1 MRIPA
6 ALLSKGDS
14 VMLVSTK
21 GRYALRVMVELAQHE
36 KGEYVPLKTIAAAQD
51 ISEKYLE
58 SIIVV
63 LSKAGLLDGL
73 RGKGGG
79 YRLNRSPDEYTAGEI
94 LRLTEG
100 SLAPV
105 ACLECESNECSRAE
119 DCKTL
124 PMWKNLNSLICNY
137 LDSVSIGDLAM
148 GNVK

>member
-1 MRIPA
+1 
-6 ALLSKGDS
+6 
-14 VMLVSTK
+14 MLVSTK

-36 KGEYVPLKTIAAAQD
+36 DGEYVPLKTIAASQD

-79 YRLNRSPDEYTAGEI
+79 YRLNRSAKDYTAGEI

-100 SLAPV
+100 TLAPV
-105 ACLECESNECSRAE
+105 ACLDCEGNKCSRAAI
-119 DCKTL
+119 CKTL
-124 PMWKNLNSLICNY
+124 PMWEKLGNLICNF
-137 LDSVSIGDLAM
+137 LDNVSIEDLVK
-148 GNVK
+148 GNV

>member
-1 MRIPA
+1 
-6 ALLSKGDS
+6 
-14 VMLVSTK
+14 MLVSTK
-21 GRYALRVMVELAQHE
+21 GRYALRVMIELATHE
-36 KGEYVPLKTIAAAQD
+36 KGEYVPLKTIASAQS

-79 YRLNRSPDEYTAGEI
+79 YRLNRDAKDYSVGEI

-100 SLAPV
+100 TLAPV
-105 ACLECESNECSRAE
+105 ACLDGDVNTCSRAK

-124 PMWKNLNSLICNY
+124 PMWEKLNDLICGY
-137 LDSVSIGDLAM
+137 LDNVSIKELAN
-148 GNVK
+148 G

>member
-1 MRIPA
+1 
-6 ALLSKGDS
+6 
-14 VMLVSTK
+14 MLVSTK
-21 GRYALRVMVELAQHE
+21 GRYALRVMIELADHK

-79 YRLNRSPDEYTAGEI
+79 YRLNRDAKDYSVGEI

-100 SLAPV
+100 SIAPV
-105 ACLECESNECSRAE
+105 ACLDCGESKCERAE
-119 DCKTL
+119 KCKTL
-124 PMWKNLNSLICNY
+124 PMWKKLNDLICDY
-137 LDSVSIGDLAM
+137 LDNVSIEELS
-148 GNVK
+148 KEEL